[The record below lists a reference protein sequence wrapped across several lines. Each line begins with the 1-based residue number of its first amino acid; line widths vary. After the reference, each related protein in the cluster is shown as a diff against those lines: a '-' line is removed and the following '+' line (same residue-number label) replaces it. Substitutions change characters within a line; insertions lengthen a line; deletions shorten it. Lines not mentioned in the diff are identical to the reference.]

1 MAQDN
6 LMQGL
11 KNFQRQFPQE
21 AQKAQVEIKRV
32 IDEGGAPSPE
42 EIQEIVKII
51 AELQKNPS
59 AWARLRPE
67 LESAGM
73 PAEMLPPPNATKE
86 QLAKIIGV
94 LIITVYFIGQGPS
107 GKDEAAGNP
116 VGTPSPI
123 ATQAPQGLINAGGM

>member
-21 AQKAQVEIKRV
+21 AQRAKMEIQRV
-32 IDEGGAPSPE
+32 IAEGGAPSPE

-51 AELQKNPS
+51 TELQKNPS
-59 AWARLRPE
+59 AWGRLRPE

-73 PAEMLPPPNATKE
+73 PSEMLPPTNATKE
-86 QLAKIIGV
+86 QLAKIIGL
-94 LIITVYFIGQGPS
+94 LIITVYLIGQGPDK
-107 GKDEAAGNP
+107 GQEAAPEQPGMAMP
-116 VGTPSPI
+116 Q
-123 ATQAPQGLINAGGM
+123 QAPQGLINAGGM

>member
-1 MAQDN
+1 MAQEN

-21 AQKAQVEIKRV
+21 AQKAKMEIKRV
-32 IDEGGAPSPE
+32 IAEGGAPSPE
-42 EIQEIVKII
+42 EMQEIVKII
-51 AELQKNPS
+51 GELQKNPA

-86 QLAKIIGV
+86 QLTKIIGV
-94 LIITVYFIGQGPS
+94 LIITVYLIGQGPEENDGGVVQRGPTGS
-107 GKDEAAGNP
+107 MM
-116 VGTPSPI
+116 
-123 ATQAPQGLINAGGM
+123 TQRPQGLINAGGM

>member
-21 AQKAQVEIKRV
+21 AQKAKMEIKRV
-32 IDEGGAPSPE
+32 IEEGGAPSPD
-42 EIQEIVKII
+42 EIQEMIKII
-51 AELQKNPS
+51 TELQKNPS

-94 LIITVYFIGQGPS
+94 LIITVYLIGQGPDGS
-107 GKDEAAGNP
+107 AEASS
-116 VGTPSPI
+116 SP
-123 ATQAPQGLINAGGM
+123 APTQGQMSPQAPRGLIDVGA

>member
-6 LMQGL
+6 LTQGL

-21 AQKAQVEIKRV
+21 AQKAKMEIKRV

-42 EIQEIVKII
+42 EMQEIVKII
-51 AELQKNPS
+51 GELQKNPA

-73 PAEMLPPPNATKE
+73 PQEMLPPPNATKE
-86 QLAKIIGV
+86 QLTKIIGV
-94 LIITVYFIGQGPS
+94 LIITVYLIGQGPEENEGS
-107 GKDEAAGNP
+107 GVVQQGPTGSMMA
-116 VGTPSPI
+116 
-123 ATQAPQGLINAGGM
+123 QRPQGLINARGM

>member
-21 AQKAQVEIKRV
+21 AQKAKMEIKRV
-32 IDEGGAPSPE
+32 IEEGGAPSPD
-42 EIQEIVKII
+42 EIQELIKII
-51 AELQKNPS
+51 TELQKNPS

-73 PAEMLPPPNATKE
+73 PSEMLPPPNSTKE

-94 LIITVYFIGQGPS
+94 LIITVYLIGQGPDNEESSS
-107 GKDEAAGNP
+107 G
-116 VGTPSPI
+116 SPMSSSPMPQ
-123 ATQAPQGLINAGGM
+123 QAPQGLINAGI

>member
-21 AQKAQVEIKRV
+21 AQKAKMEIKRV

-42 EIQEIVKII
+42 EMQEIVKII
-51 AELQKNPS
+51 GELQKNPA

-67 LESAGM
+67 LEAAGM
-73 PAEMLPPPNATKE
+73 PQEMLPPPNATKE
-86 QLAKIIGV
+86 QLTKIIGV
-94 LIITVYFIGQGPS
+94 LIITVYLIGQGP
-107 GKDEAAGNP
+107 DEGNEGAAP
-116 VGTPSPI
+116 QEPTSPMM
-123 ATQAPQGLINAGGM
+123 AQQPQGLINAGGM